1 LTVVNLKSRVRIWI
15 TRLFFYTM
23 GNYILKQFIQ
33 AILILF
39 GVISVTF
46 ALLYVIPGDP
56 AKLILGQRADATSV
70 QTVREELGLNQPVYI
85 QYLKYISKAARG
97 DLGKSYISNRDVSK
111 TILEKF
117 PATALLSICAL
128 ILSAFLG
135 IIIGV
140 ISAVKPHSFMDNTAM
155 LFALTGISIPQ
166 FAFGLILVLFFG
178 SLLKWFPVS
187 GYISD
192 GMEYLILP
200 VMTLALRPLALISRL
215 TRSSLLDVL
224 SKDYIRTA
232 RAKGLSKTKVI
243 IKHALRNSLNPVVT
257 TISASLAATL
267 GGAFFVEFIF
277 NWPGIG
283 LLAIDSI
290 MKLDY
295 PMIQGTVLF
304 SAVVFVI
311 INFLV
316 DIVYAILDPK
326 VKLS

>member
-1 LTVVNLKSRVRIWI
+1 MWS
-15 TRLFFYTM
+15 YTFRQFLQAV
-23 GNYILKQFIQ
+23 YILI
-33 AILILF
+33 
-39 GVISVTF
+39 GVITVTF
-46 ALLYVIPGDP
+46 FLLYIIPGDP
-56 AKLILGQRADATSV
+56 AKLMLGQRADASSV
-70 QTVREELGLNQPVYI
+70 ESVKKELGLDQPVYV
-85 QYLKYISKAARG
+85 QYFKYISKAVRG
-97 DLGKSYISNRDVSK
+97 DLGKSYITNRDVAK

-117 PATALLSICAL
+117 PATALLSVCAL
-128 ILSAFLG
+128 LISAFLG
-135 IIIGV
+135 IFIGV
-140 ISAVKPHSFMDNTAM
+140 ISAVKAYSRIDNFSM
-155 LFALTGISIPQ
+155 LFALVGISIPQ

-178 SLLKWFPVS
+178 SFLKWFPVS

-192 GMEYLILP
+192 GFEYLILP
-200 VMTLALRPLALISRL
+200 VLTLSLRPLALITRL
-215 TRSSLLDVL
+215 TRSSMLDVL
-224 SKDYIRTA
+224 DKDYIRTA
-232 RAKGLSKTKVI
+232 KAKGLPKIKIV

-304 SAVVFVI
+304 AAVVFVI

-316 DIVYAILDPK
+316 DVVYAILDPK
-326 VKLS
+326 VKLY